1 VKHEELQTALAQYLT
16 EMSIF
21 VSQEQIDL
29 LVRHIE
35 LVLEA
40 NQRVNLTRVLNP
52 LSALRLHTAD
62 SLSVLEDL
70 GKAPDGTLLDLG
82 SGAGFPGIPLA
93 ICAKR
98 PVVLLDSVA
107 KKIRELALIV
117 AELGLDGRV
126 LAVAARAERIGRTQP
141 GEFAVVTARAV
152 SELPAL
158 VELAAPLLALRG
170 RLVCLKGSPP
180 PEEITR
186 ASGVARLVGMELD
199 YQRSF
204 DLPHGAG
211 HRTVLCYTRCGAE
224 EIPLP
229 RREGLAQHAPLL

>member
-1 VKHEELQTALAQYLT
+1 MKHEELQTALAEYLT

-21 VSQEQIDL
+21 VSQEQMNL

-35 LVLEA
+35 LVLDA

-70 GKAPDGTLLDLG
+70 DKAPDGTLLDLG

-117 AELGLDGRV
+117 AELGLEGRV
-126 LAVAARAERIGRTQP
+126 RAVAARAEGIG
-141 GEFAVVTARAV
+141 AHTARGV
-152 SELPAL
+152 RCRYCS
-158 VELAAPLLALRG
+158 G
-170 RLVCLKGSPP
+170 G
-180 PEEITR
+180 IG
-186 ASGVARLVGMELD
+186 ASSAR
-199 YQRSF
+199 
-204 DLPHGAG
+204 
-211 HRTVLCYTRCGAE
+211 
-224 EIPLP
+224 
-229 RREGLAQHAPLL
+229 